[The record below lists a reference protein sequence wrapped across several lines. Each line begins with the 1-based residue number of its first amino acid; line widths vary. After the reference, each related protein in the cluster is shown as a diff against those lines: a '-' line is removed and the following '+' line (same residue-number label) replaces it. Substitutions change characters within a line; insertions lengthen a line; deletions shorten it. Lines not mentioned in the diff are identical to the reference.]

1 MCVVTVLA
9 SGVSLMGSSGG
20 SSLRVNSLL
29 MCLRV
34 GSLRVPVL
42 LMTIG
47 MISISWG
54 HAPWVRMA
62 SLRGVY
68 LSRMD
73 WATVWKF
80 SSVEYL
86 HSIYWSLGVCL

>member
-1 MCVVTVLA
+1 MCVVTVFA

-34 GSLRVPVL
+34 GSFRVPVL
-42 LMTIG
+42 LITIG

-68 LSRMD
+68 FSRMD
-73 WATVWKF
+73 WATVWKL

-86 HSIYWSLGVCL
+86 HSISWSLGVCL